1 MEIISGRIFK
11 QFLVTFNG
19 GPPMSSLVFVPT
31 ECEVVNL
38 ANTAQVFSLWDAAN
52 PDMCDLSSS
61 PVDLQI
67 VQQPTDDR
75 AFYGFT
81 YTGKPSKTLSSN
93 FKQI

>member
-1 MEIISGRIFK
+1 
-11 QFLVTFNG
+11 
-19 GPPMSSLVFVPT
+19 MSSLVFVPT
-31 ECEVVNL
+31 QCEVVNM
-38 ANTAQVFSLWDAAN
+38 ANTEQVFPLWNAAN

-61 PVDLQI
+61 PVNIQI
-67 VQQPTDDR
+67 VQKPNDGR